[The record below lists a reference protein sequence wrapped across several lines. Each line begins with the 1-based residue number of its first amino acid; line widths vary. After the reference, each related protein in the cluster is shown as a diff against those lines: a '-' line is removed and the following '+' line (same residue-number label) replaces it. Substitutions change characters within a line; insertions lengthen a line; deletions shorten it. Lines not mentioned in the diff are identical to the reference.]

1 MENLSHKRK
10 ILIVLVAALMV
21 GGGIVFAVSL
31 STPQNGNNV
40 TVPPQPIKSHGITPF
55 VCPYV
60 VLSSNINPIYVCT
73 NITLTAT
80 TVDYPSYPV
89 NYEFYEVLPGG
100 STPLIQSGTS
110 NEVHFCVNKTN
121 FNSTMQFRVIATSS
135 NPSSTSSINLTYVH
149 VYLPPDITITS
160 SRGSIDIPA
169 NGSGVSVE
177 FFSSSSTPGISPFT
191 YSWSVG
197 GTTVA
202 SATGTDMN
210 YTFGVP
216 ANTGCEI
223 YVGVEW
229 SDTTGPLVHHF
240 KALYVESV
248 NSHLSESISSNK
260 NPSDIGQT
268 VTFQAIP
275 SGSTGSYTSYSYKL
289 YDSDSNLSSVLYSG
303 TTSSFS
309 AILDSEGTFL
319 VTYEV
324 ESSNGYYQNAT
335 LSQQVNS
342 DPSLAISANKTT
354 TDVGNPISL
363 SVSPS
368 GGTSPYSYTWFCSPN
383 GTSTYT
389 QFATGNNPTLKFS
402 KEGSYYVIARLTD
415 SAGFSVNSTT
425 LVITVNPAFTAYITT
440 SSGNKAILS
449 EYVTITLNCVGG
461 SGAPGHLNVPYFY
474 IINPGGSCSVG
485 ESGTNQFN
493 VYTGEIGIWTIKAEM
508 SDAAGS
514 VVRPRFSLSVYTNN
528 IGVTFH
534 TKKYEPV
541 GVLVNLNASIF
552 PTFSRPPISQFSYIW
567 TINGVN
573 YSGNNYLYD
582 FATPGTYNITLTAG
596 AVASC
601 IGYPGHTISEQ
612 NTTYATVIAS
622 SPGNSSNII
631 INTKQAAISGGE
643 SFSWYASFKNSSEY
657 SYYLLIQGDGTG
669 PSQVKTL
676 SNGTLFI
683 EENVYYSNYAPGTYS
698 ITLIVYN
705 NRSQSN
711 QSTMGFSVSL
721 SQSNQVTLNTV
732 IEWFGGLTN
741 FIVVIGTIIG
751 IGGTVWAIHAN
762 ENPNVIIES
771 GTGNKTKQ
779 VLLKGKKIRG
789 KK

>member
-1 MENLSHKRK
+1 MDNLSHKRK

-21 GGGIVFAVSL
+21 GGGIISIVSYQPQGNIVTAPVVHKAPVVSPLVSPYITVSVNPDPAYVLTNITISVKAFNFSPINYEFRRPNGTTCVTDSSYLQMSVRTVGKDVFAVTATNEAGSQICNYTYANL
-31 STPQNGNNV
+31 VNR
-40 TVPPQPIKSHGITPF
+40 
-55 VCPYV
+55 PYV
-60 VLSSNINPIYVCT
+60 VIKSDTPRVIDYPGKPVSAEFISCAIPSFDGSFGPGIPPYTYNWTVNGKEAGSTGTDLNYTFDSIGVY
-73 NITLTAT
+73 NIT
-80 TVDYPSYPV
+80 
-89 NYEFYEVLPGG
+89 
-100 STPLIQSGTS
+100 
-110 NEVHFCVNKTN
+110 
-121 FNSTMQFRVIATSS
+121 
-135 NPSSTSSINLTYVH
+135 
-149 VYLPPDITITS
+149 
-160 SRGSIDIPA
+160 
-169 NGSGVSVE
+169 VE
-177 FFSSSSTPGISPFT
+177 WTD
-191 YSWSVG
+191 SVG
-197 GTTVA
+197 GVQYHFYDISSYNETV
-202 SATGTDMN
+202 D
-210 YTFGVP
+210 P
-216 ANTGCEI
+216 
-223 YVGVEW
+223 
-229 SDTTGPLVHHF
+229 PL
-240 KALYVESV
+240 KAA
-248 NSHLSESISSNK
+248 ISSNK

-309 AILDSEGTFL
+309 AILDSAGTFL

-342 DPSLAISANKTT
+342 DPSVAISANKTT

-383 GTSTYT
+383 GTSLYF
-389 QFATGNNPTLKFS
+389 QFATGSNPSLKFS
-402 KEGSYYVIARLTD
+402 KQGTYYVIARLTD

-425 LVITVNPAFTAYITT
+425 LVITVNPAFSISI
-440 SSGNKAILS
+440 SSSVGHKAIIS
-449 EYVTITLNCVGG
+449 EYGKISVNCIGG
-461 SGAPGHLNVPYFY
+461 SGQANPNQPA
-474 IINPGGSCSVG
+474 ICIAISPGG
-485 ESGTNQFN
+485 
-493 VYTGEIGIWTIKAEM
+493 TGAGYSAYCNFEHLGVTQVRARAF
-508 SDAAGS
+508 DAARS
-514 VVRPRFSLSVYTNN
+514 YAEAYYYITVYPNN
-528 IGVTFH
+528 IGISFQSH
-534 TKKYEPV
+534 KYEPV
-541 GVLVNLNASIF
+541 GVLVNLNASVYA
-552 PTFSRPPISQFSYIW
+552 TFSPPSISQFSYTW

-573 YSGNNYLYD
+573 HSGNNYLYD
-582 FATPGTYNITLTAG
+582 FSTPGTYNITLTID
-596 AVASC
+596 AVASSN
-601 IGYPGHTISEQ
+601 GYPFGAPSPISEE
-612 NTTYATVIAS
+612 NKTYATVIAS

-631 INTKQAAISGGE
+631 INSKQAAISGGE
-643 SFSWYASFKNSSEY
+643 SFSWYTSFKNSSEY

-676 SNGTLFI
+676 SNGTLYI

>member
-1 MENLSHKRK
+1 MDNLSHKRK
-10 ILIVLVAALMV
+10 ILIVFVATLMV
-21 GGGIVFAVSL
+21 GGGIVFTVSL

-40 TVPPQPIKSHGITPF
+40 TVSPQPIKSHGITPF

-149 VYLPPDITITS
+149 VYLSPDITITS

-425 LVITVNPAFTAYITT
+425 LVITVNPAFSISI
-440 SSGNKAILS
+440 SSSVGHKAIIS
-449 EYVTITLNCVGG
+449 EYGKISVNCIGG
-461 SGAPGHLNVPYFY
+461 SGQANPNQPA
-474 IINPGGSCSVG
+474 ICIAISPGGTVAGYSAYCNFEHLGV
-485 ESGTNQFN
+485 TQVRARAF
-493 VYTGEIGIWTIKAEM
+493 
-508 SDAAGS
+508 DAARS
-514 VVRPRFSLSVYTNN
+514 YAEAYYYITVYPNN
-528 IGVTFH
+528 IGISFQSH
-534 TKKYEPV
+534 KYEPV
-541 GVLVNLNASIF
+541 GVLVNLNASVYA
-552 PTFSRPPISQFSYIW
+552 TFSPPSISQFSYTW

-573 YSGNNYLYD
+573 HSGNNYLYD
-582 FATPGTYNITLTAG
+582 FSTPGTYNITLTID
-596 AVASC
+596 AVASSN
-601 IGYPGHTISEQ
+601 GYPFGAPSPISEE
-612 NTTYATVIAS
+612 NKTYATVIAS

-631 INTKQAAISGGE
+631 INSKQAAISGGE